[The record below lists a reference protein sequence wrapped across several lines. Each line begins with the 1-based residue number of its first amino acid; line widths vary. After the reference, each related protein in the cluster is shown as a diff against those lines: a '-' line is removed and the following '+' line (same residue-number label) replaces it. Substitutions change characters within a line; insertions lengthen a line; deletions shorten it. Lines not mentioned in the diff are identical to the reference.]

1 MPPHFKEPAACR
13 VRTRACLSQVMPETG
28 RGKEGTLLQ
37 EAGELMWQALESR
50 LLPVVILSP
59 DRKREES
66 EKASGAGR
74 RAQTGRTCSK
84 LMEGHRSKGK
94 NKGARRQPE

>member
-1 MPPHFKEPAACR
+1 M
-13 VRTRACLSQVMPETG
+13 SETG
-28 RGKEGTLLQ
+28 RGKEGALLQ

-50 LLPVVILSP
+50 PLPVVILEGL

-74 RAQTGRTCSK
+74 GAQTGRTRSK